1 LFRCEAALLNLLFS
15 FDLLAK
21 SPGCAAAIPK
31 RCASIK
37 AIYLLSAGILQSLGM
52 NLSAEQLV
60 KVEEFLEISDFVSK
74 GAVITDLDGTAV
86 HEVNGM
92 TIIHTDVEAG
102 LKLIYDA
109 GRPVVINTLRFPL
122 SVIRTFG
129 REWYK
134 ISNAPIPVVLLN
146 GSQLGYIVKYEDN
159 FAFEQ
164 IAAFPMRDVEINKVL
179 TTIERFNDVLDNVV
193 LFYYPQDWKK
203 GEMIWTANKEK
214 ISLLQE
220 KYRSASTVF
229 STPVEEL
236 SRILLNE
243 SICMILLLIDVPG
256 DRLMAYQHTE
266 RNNFFTRE
274 KVDKLYGSVHMARHL
289 GFNLEDAI
297 GAGDSGMDVF
307 LAGTGLSVHVRNAEL
322 PFKGKVSTISVPD
335 FHDFGYLLRL
345 LVEKHKEQSLTPQY
359 ESSKTQG

>member
-1 LFRCEAALLNLLFS
+1 
-15 FDLLAK
+15 
-21 SPGCAAAIPK
+21 
-31 RCASIK
+31 
-37 AIYLLSAGILQSLGM
+37 M
-52 NLSAEQLV
+52 NLSAEQLIL
-60 KVEEFLEISDFVSK
+60 VEEFLETSDFTTR

-102 LKLIYDA
+102 LKSIYDA

-129 REWYK
+129 KEWYK

-146 GSQLGYIVKYEDN
+146 GSQLGYIIKYEDN

-164 IAAFPMRDVEINKVL
+164 VAAFPMRDTEINKVL
-179 TTIERFNDVLDNVV
+179 MTIERFSDVLDNVV

-203 GEMIWTANKEK
+203 GEIIWTANKNK
-214 ISLLQE
+214 ILALQQ
-220 KYRSASTVF
+220 KYQSASTVF
-229 STPVEEL
+229 SSPLEEL
-236 SRILLNE
+236 PQILLRE

-274 KVDKLYGSVHMARHL
+274 KVDKLYGSMHMSRLL
-289 GFNLEDAI
+289 GFKMEDAI

-307 LAGTGLSVHVRNAEL
+307 LAGTGLSVHVRNSEL
-322 PFKGKVSTISVPD
+322 PFKGKISTIRVPD

-345 LVEKHKEQSLTPQY
+345 LVEKHKEQSLTGQY
-359 ESSKTQG
+359 ESTHHPG